1 MNSSSEIGAGVTA
14 TSLASRT
21 MSLTSLPVPHLW
33 AAHIESYLLLLA
45 SIGRPETTITLRRNQ
60 LWHMARS
67 VSHPPDA
74 VTKEHITTWFGQQRW
89 ARETRRSYRS
99 AVRGFFAH
107 LYESGHIDNDPAANL
122 PTVSQESPIPRPAPD
137 AAWLWALEH
146 ARPRVQL
153 MLRLAAE
160 AGLRRAE
167 VSQVHDNDLDPCGPR
182 LLVHG
187 KGARD
192 RVIPIS
198 DDLADQ
204 IALGPRGHTPRDRSA
219 SGYLFPNNTGG
230 HLAPITVGLLITD
243 VLPEGWTMHTLRH
256 RFATRAYRAT
266 RNLRAVQ
273 ILLGHASVATTQR
286 YLAVDDDE
294 VRAAMLGA
302 AA

>member
-1 MNSSSEIGAGVTA
+1 MLIS
-14 TSLASRT
+14 
-21 MSLTSLPVPHLW
+21 SLPVPHLW
-33 AAHIESYLLLLA
+33 STHIESYLLLLV
-45 SIGRPETTITLRRNQ
+45 SIGRPATTVELRRNQ

-67 VSHPPDA
+67 VSHPPEA

-99 AVRGFFAH
+99 AVRGFFAY
-107 LYESGHIDNDPAANL
+107 LYEAGHIDHDPSAKL
-122 PTVSQESPIPRPAPD
+122 PTISQESPVPRPAPD

-146 ARPRVQL
+146 ARPRVEV

-167 VSQVHDNDLDPCGPR
+167 VAQVHDDDLDTIGPR

-198 DDLADQ
+198 ESLAGQ
-204 IALGPRGHTPRDRSA
+204 IAAGPRGHTPGDRST
-219 SGYLFPNNTGG
+219 SGYLFPNHSGG

-273 ILLGHASVATTQR
+273 MLLGHASVATTQR

-294 VRAAMLGA
+294 IRAAMLGA

>member
-1 MNSSSEIGAGVTA
+1 M
-14 TSLASRT
+14 
-21 MSLTSLPVPHLW
+21 LTSPTTVPHLW
-33 AAHIESYLLLLA
+33 AAYIESYLLMLT

-60 LWHMARS
+60 LWHMAKS
-67 VSHPPDA
+67 VTHPPDA
-74 VTKEHITTWFGQQRW
+74 VTKEHITTWFGQQKW

-107 LYESGHIDNDPAANL
+107 LYESGHIDHDPAANL
-122 PTVSQESPIPRPAPD
+122 PTISQESPIPRPAPD

-160 AGLRRAE
+160 AGLRRGE
-167 VSQVHDNDLDPCGPR
+167 VAQVHENDLDLDAVGPR

-192 RVIPIS
+192 RIIPIG

-204 IALGPRGHTPRDRSA
+204 IERGPRGHTPQDRST
-219 SGYLFPNNTGG
+219 SGYLFPNNNGG

-273 ILLGHASVATTQR
+273 MLLGHASVATTQR

-294 VRAAMLGA
+294 IRAAMLGA